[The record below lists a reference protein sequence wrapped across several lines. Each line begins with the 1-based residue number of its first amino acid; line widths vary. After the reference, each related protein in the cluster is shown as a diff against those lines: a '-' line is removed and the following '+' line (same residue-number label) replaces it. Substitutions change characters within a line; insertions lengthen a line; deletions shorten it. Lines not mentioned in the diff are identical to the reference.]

1 MKKGVLKIGNR
12 QIVVVKS
19 ENGYAF
25 AGVENDE
32 FKESDHPRD
41 KGGKFTSKGGAGS
54 GSGSKGKP
62 AEKKEGGNGSEKA
75 KKILGDLK
83 PMDFSPNG
91 EGEDLRLRS
100 LYRVRRDLRNAVEKA
115 SIESDGVKKE
125 VKKKMTDF
133 VSGTEKNIH
142 KLPEGQRDDA
152 KKELDAI
159 KKLSERL

>member
-1 MKKGVLKIGNR
+1 MKKAVLKVRNR

-25 AGVENDE
+25 AGVENEE
-32 FKESDHPRD
+32 FKEADHPRD

-54 GSGSKGKP
+54 GSKEKP
-62 AEKKEGGNGSEKA
+62 ADKKEGGNGSEKA

-100 LYRVRRDLRNAVEKA
+100 LYRVRRDLRDAVEKA

-133 VSGTEKNIH
+133 VSWTEKNIH
-142 KLPEGQRDDA
+142 RLPEGQREDA
-152 KKELDAI
+152 QKELDAI
-159 KKLSERL
+159 KKLSGRL